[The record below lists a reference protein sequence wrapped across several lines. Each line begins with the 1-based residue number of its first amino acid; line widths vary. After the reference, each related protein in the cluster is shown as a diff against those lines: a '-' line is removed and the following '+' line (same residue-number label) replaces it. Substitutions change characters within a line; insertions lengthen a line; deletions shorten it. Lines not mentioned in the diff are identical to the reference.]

1 MLIKPFTLKLKNLQV
16 LEADE
21 TIFRGYIYTIG
32 LLGLAFGEV
41 KIVNLNTL
49 EITYNGYVNKIRVD

>member
-49 EITYNGYVNKIRVD
+49 EIT